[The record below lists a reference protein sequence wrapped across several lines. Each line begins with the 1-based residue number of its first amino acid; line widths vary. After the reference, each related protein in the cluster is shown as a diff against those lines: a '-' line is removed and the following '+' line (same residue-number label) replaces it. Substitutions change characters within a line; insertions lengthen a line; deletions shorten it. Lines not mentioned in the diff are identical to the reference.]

1 MSIRRDLVLLASLSA
16 AMLFALVAV
25 GGHQFRSNFGLM
37 HSLTDDAVPAAL
49 AAADLRADLKQLQLD
64 LFEVISAG
72 NSDQA
77 PQAGERLKIQQER
90 LRAGLKTLAV
100 PSQSQAEAGL
110 LLQASESLDNYV
122 AAMSESISLSTAG
135 HRQLAEASLYANVVP
150 YQQELQ
156 QILETLLIEKR
167 RSKDQSAQEVRG
179 GLTQTMW
186 FLGAA
191 VVVTVLVLGGL
202 MNRLYRNIVVPLRAM
217 EGTMGRIAESLD
229 FTQRVPFQR
238 RDEIGQSIEAFN
250 ALVNTLQTSLGAMV
264 EIIRC
269 NETASVEMHQSAAVV
284 ARIASEGSASS
295 KRIQRAVQAIQTHI
309 RDIDQGSREA
319 GRITE
324 ESGRTARSRSEIIQ
338 ETAEQISALSRRVD
352 TAADQVFA
360 LADQISEV
368 EGVVSEIRK
377 IADQTNLL
385 ALNAAIEAARAG
397 DAGRGFS
404 VVADE
409 VRMLAERAAGATEH
423 ISQRMQ
429 LIQTS
434 SSESAELMKLVT
446 SEMDQSTALART
458 AGEAI
463 ERIVYS
469 ATQVVE
475 VVGEIIRI
483 VDVGQGSS
491 CEIVDQIEMIDSLLE
506 QAHVAASHTKNAAD
520 TSRDFSIR
528 LADIVERF
536 RIDAAGTSLHFERGT
551 VELWP
556 ASS

>member
-1 MSIRRDLVLLASLSA
+1 V
-16 AMLFALVAV
+16 
-25 GGHQFRSNFGLM
+25 
-37 HSLTDDAVPAAL
+37 
-49 AAADLRADLKQLQLD
+49 
-64 LFEVISAG
+64 
-72 NSDQA
+72 
-77 PQAGERLKIQQER
+77 
-90 LRAGLKTLAV
+90 
-100 PSQSQAEAGL
+100 
-110 LLQASESLDNYV
+110 
-122 AAMSESISLSTAG
+122 
-135 HRQLAEASLYANVVP
+135 
-150 YQQELQ
+150 
-156 QILETLLIEKR
+156 
-167 RSKDQSAQEVRG
+167 
-179 GLTQTMW
+179 W

-202 MNRLYRNIVVPLRAM
+202 MIRLYRNIVVPLRAM

-360 LADQISEV
+360 LAAQISEV

-397 DAGRGFS
+397 MRG
-404 VVADE
+404 
-409 VRMLAERAAGATEH
+409 GAF
-423 ISQRMQ
+423 R
-429 LIQTS
+429 
-434 SSESAELMKLVT
+434 
-446 SEMDQSTALART
+446 
-458 AGEAI
+458 
-463 ERIVYS
+463 
-469 ATQVVE
+469 
-475 VVGEIIRI
+475 
-483 VDVGQGSS
+483 
-491 CEIVDQIEMIDSLLE
+491 SLP
-506 QAHVAASHTKNAAD
+506 T
-520 TSRDFSIR
+520 R
-528 LADIVERF
+528 
-536 RIDAAGTSLHFERGT
+536 
-551 VELWP
+551 
-556 ASS
+556 